1 MTTTKHYSQ
10 QQLAAQPIGH
20 WSRTAANLVIG
31 GLRTALAEENLTQPH
46 WWTLN
51 HVADAPG
58 RRTRPALTA
67 KLAPYDDQHT
77 DIEAVYADLTARGWL
92 TEIADRRPPHAD
104 GDGLGRPPPRPRPQ
118 RQGPRP
124 HQGRHRRRRIRGH
137 HRRTAPHG
145 RQPRRRRRPAVTTG
159 KGLATGPTAE

>member
-1 MTTTKHYSQ
+1 MTAKHYSQ

-77 DIEAVYADLTARGWL
+77 GIEAVYADLTARGCL
-92 TEIADRRPPHAD
+92 TETADRLTLTETGEAGRLRAHDRNAKVHARIKEGIDDAAYAATIDVLRRTVANLGGD
-104 GDGLGRPPPRPRPQ
+104 GDLP
-118 RQGPRP
+118 
-124 HQGRHRRRRIRGH
+124 
-137 HRRTAPHG
+137 
-145 RQPRRRRRPAVTTG
+145 
-159 KGLATGPTAE
+159 